1 MHRKLLLHT
10 AALIGGGLLPSSLSF
25 AQPSVA
31 TTKTYSAIVGSQGV
45 LRVGPEGSSST
56 HLSTGVYEVDF
67 PTDVSGCVYTAT
79 IGTSPATSQIG
90 PAIVTV
96 TPRAGNPE
104 GIYVETFLS
113 MVRPRTIHS
122 TSKCSVRVEATAD
135 NKTTNDATPEDVP
148 SPVQTGWG
156 LVLCLPGMRGEV

>member
-1 MHRKLLLHT
+1 MHQKLLLHT
-10 AALIGGGLLPSSLSF
+10 AALIGGGLLTSSLSF

-67 PTDVSGCVYTAT
+67 PTDVSACVYTAT
-79 IGTSPATSQIG
+79 IGTSPATSQVG

-104 GIYVETFLS
+104 GIFVATFSLNG
-113 MVRPRTIHS
+113 T
-122 TSKCSVRVEATAD
+122 AAD
-135 NKTTNDATPEDVP
+135 NPFNIQ
-148 SPVQTGWG
+148 VQ
-156 LVLCLPGMRGEV
+156 C